1 MKVDLIDFYA
11 EDGILLNGFVANASS
26 KKVVIATH
34 GMSSNCFKEREKT
47 IAEKCLENNIAF
59 FSYNNRG
66 SELIKYVTA
75 NKDGKTIKLL
85 GGTTYENPIDGYYD
99 IKGAI
104 SKALELG
111 YDEIYLQGHSLGC
124 TKTVYTYNK
133 LKEENSEL
141 LKKIK
146 GVILLS
152 LVDIPKTLKIY
163 LNENFNNMLKLA
175 EEKEL
180 RDEIYDIMPKESFI
194 HPISV
199 KTFLKYAKYN
209 QDINFARYSEESYNF
224 DELNNIETPLFMRW
238 GNLNE
243 MIEQTADN
251 LVDRLNQKILNK
263 EKDINYI
270 DGADHG
276 YTNNYEVLAEEIVN
290 FLNNIK

>member
-11 EDGILLNGFVANASS
+11 EDGILLNGFVANADS

-34 GMSSNCFKEREKT
+34 GMSSNCLKEREKT

-66 SELIKYVTA
+66 SELVKYVTA
-75 NKDGKTIKLL
+75 NIDGKIVKLL
-85 GGTTYENPIDGYYD
+85 GGTSYENPTDSYYD
-99 IKGAI
+99 IKAAI
-104 SKALELG
+104 SKAIELG
-111 YDEIYLQGHSLGC
+111 YTEIYLQGHSLGC

-133 LKEENSEL
+133 LKQENSKL
-141 LKKIK
+141 LKHIK

-152 LVDIPKTLKIY
+152 LVDIPRVLKIY
-163 LNENFNNMLKLA
+163 LNKNFSNMFKLA
-175 EEKEL
+175 EEKEAKN
-180 RDEIYDIMPKESFI
+180 EIYDIMPKESFI

-209 QDINFARYSEESYNF
+209 EDIDFARYSDESYNF
-224 DELNNIETPLFMRW
+224 NELNDIEVPLFMRW

-243 MIEQTADN
+243 MIEQKADV

-276 YTNNYEVLAEEIVN
+276 YNNKYEVLAEEIVN

>member
-1 MKVDLIDFYA
+1 MKVDLIDFYT
-11 EDGILLNGFVANASS
+11 EDGILLNGFITKVDS
-26 KKVVIATH
+26 KKVVISTH

-66 SELIKYVTA
+66 SELVKYVTA
-75 NKDGKTIKLL
+75 NKAGKTIKLL
-85 GGTTYENPIDGYYD
+85 GGTTYENPTDSYYD
-99 IKGAI
+99 IKAAI
-104 SKALELG
+104 SKVLELG
-111 YDEIYLQGHSLGC
+111 YTEIYLQGHSLGC
-124 TKTVYTYNK
+124 TKTVYTYNR
-133 LKEENSEL
+133 LKDEKSVLLEN
-141 LKKIK
+141 IK

-152 LVDIPKTLKIY
+152 LVDIPRSLRIY

-175 EEKEL
+175 EEKEAKN
-180 RDEIYDIMPKESFI
+180 EIYDIMPKESFI

-209 QDINFARYSEESYNF
+209 EDIDFAKYSEESYNF
-224 DELNNIETPLFMRW
+224 DELNNIEVPLFMRW

-243 MIEQTADN
+243 MIEQTADD
-251 LVDRLNQKILNK
+251 LVDILKQKILNK

-276 YTNNYEVLAEEIVN
+276 YTNKYEVLAEEIVN
-290 FLNNIK
+290 FINNIK